1 MAKNKFFSLFN
12 LKFLPMDYGRAHY
25 FVFRLFKV
33 KTVGLDGK
41 KYKRG
46 FKGGAL
52 IAANHTGFSDAVLL
66 GSSFWYR
73 RVFFLASEEVMAKS
87 VRAFFLKLM
96 GCIKIDRGI
105 SDIDA
110 VRKAVSVIKDG
121 HTLAIFPQGR
131 IEKEDG
137 VSDIKSGA
145 VLIALQSGAPIIP
158 VYSRPPLK
166 KSKRRLYVV
175 GEPFYASE
183 YCKKKF
189 PSVSDINNISEQL
202 LEKINGCRAVYEK
215 ITQGEQK

>member
-1 MAKNKFFSLFN
+1 MAKNKIFSLFN
-12 LKFLPMDYGRAHY
+12 PKFLPMDYGRAHY
-25 FVFRLFKV
+25 FLFRLFKV
-33 KTVGLDGK
+33 RSVGLDGK

-52 IAANHTGFSDAVLL
+52 IAANHTGFSDAVML

-73 RVFFLASEEVMAKS
+73 RVFFLASEEVMSKGLLS
-87 VRAFFLKLM
+87 LLLRLM

-110 VRKAVSVIKDG
+110 VRKSVSVIKDG

-166 KSKRRLYVV
+166 KSKKRVYVI
-175 GEPFYASE
+175 GNPFYANE

-202 LEKINGCRAVYEK
+202 LEKINECRAVYEK
-215 ITQGEQK
+215 ITQGE

>member
-1 MAKNKFFSLFN
+1 MAKNKFFSLFDI
-12 LKFLPMDYGRAHY
+12 KFIPMDYGRAHY
-25 FVFRLFKV
+25 FLFRLFKV

-41 KYKRG
+41 KYKTG

-52 IAANHTGFSDAVLL
+52 IAANHTGFSDAVML

-73 RVFFLASEEVMAKS
+73 RVFFLASEEVMSKPA
-87 VRAFFLKLM
+87 RAFLLKLM

-121 HTLAIFPQGR
+121 HTLAVFPQGR

-145 VLIALQSGAPIIP
+145 VFIALQSGAPIVP
-158 VYSRPPLK
+158 VYSKPPLK
-166 KSKRRLYVV
+166 KSKKRLFVV

-183 YCKKKF
+183 CCKKKF
-189 PSVSDINNISEQL
+189 PSVSDINSISEHL
-202 LEKINGCRAVYEK
+202 SEKINECRAVYEK
-215 ITQGEQK
+215 ITQGEQT